1 MSKIPTIL
9 TVEESDRVLNAIRY
23 PKGPRSQTATSFKNY
38 LCTLIMLDAGLRVSE
53 VIQLKRFMLWNNGQC
68 VKALSVPAE
77 IAKLH
82 RERVIP
88 LSARLEIEIIFM
100 HEYLWTNCEESQL
113 AYVFHTGRPEHHITA
128 RRIQQIIC
136 AAGMATLG
144 RRVWPHVLRHT
155 FATRLMRVTST
166 RVVQELLGHKNLA
179 STQIYTHPNSQDL
192 VKAITAM

>member
-1 MSKIPTIL
+1 
-9 TVEESDRVLNAIRY
+9 
-23 PKGPRSQTATSFKNY
+23 
-38 LCTLIMLDAGLRVSE
+38 MLDTGLRVGE
-53 VIQLKRFMLWNNGQC
+53 VIQLRRFMLWTQGNC

-88 LSARLEIEIIFM
+88 LSARLETEITVMHKFM
-100 HEYLWTNCEESQL
+100 WLNCGDSQN
-113 AYVFHTGRPEHHITA
+113 AFVFHTGDYLKHITA
-128 RRIQQIIC
+128 RRIQQIVC

-155 FATRLMRVTST
+155 FATRLMRVTNV
-166 RVVQELLGHKNLA
+166 RIVQELLGHRNLS

-192 VKAITAM
+192 VTAIAKM